1 MHPCVIVLPYTECS
15 AYPYRALF
23 YSAIIRERIEMTV
36 KNDVKSAT
44 GTDVKATTGTAET
57 NNESAS
63 NNNVNDSDSTSSDS
77 NVSTDNSSND
87 SIMQILSSIKDEQ
100 ASLRAQLISMKD
112 SISQFVDAGG
122 VIREDDNVPS
132 IDDDESN
139 DYVPIEE
146 LDLNI

>member
-1 MHPCVIVLPYTECS
+1 ML
-15 AYPYRALF
+15 
-23 YSAIIRERIEMTV
+23 
-36 KNDVKSAT
+36 KNDVRTTTVTDDVKAAT
-44 GTDVKATTGTAET
+44 GTEENATDSDV
-57 NNESAS
+57 
-63 NNNVNDSDSTSSDS
+63 NNNVDNSNSTDSAG

-87 SIMQILSSIKDEQ
+87 SIMQILSSIRDEQ

>member
-1 MHPCVIVLPYTECS
+1 
-15 AYPYRALF
+15 
-23 YSAIIRERIEMTV
+23 
-36 KNDVKSAT
+36 
-44 GTDVKATTGTAET
+44 
-57 NNESAS
+57 
-63 NNNVNDSDSTSSDS
+63 
-77 NVSTDNSSND
+77 
-87 SIMQILSSIKDEQ
+87 
-100 ASLRAQLISMKD
+100 MKD

>member
-1 MHPCVIVLPYTECS
+1 MAENDDV
-15 AYPYRALF
+15 RAT
-23 YSAIIRERIEMTV
+23 A
-36 KNDVKSAT
+36 
-44 GTDVKATTGTAET
+44 GTDET

-63 NNNVNDSDSTSSDS
+63 NNNVNDSNSTDSDS

-87 SIMQILSSIKDEQ
+87 SIMQILSSIRDEQ

-132 IDDDESN
+132 IDDDDSN

>member
-1 MHPCVIVLPYTECS
+1 ML
-15 AYPYRALF
+15 R
-23 YSAIIRERIEMTV
+23 
-36 KNDVKSAT
+36 NDVRTAT
-44 GTDVKATTGTAET
+44 GTDDVKAATGTEENAT
-57 NNESAS
+57 DSGV
-63 NNNVNDSDSTSSDS
+63 NNNADNSNSTDSAG

>member
-1 MHPCVIVLPYTECS
+1 MAV
-15 AYPYRALF
+15 
-23 YSAIIRERIEMTV
+23 
-36 KNDVKSAT
+36 ND
-44 GTDVKATTGTAET
+44 DVKAATGSDENATD
-57 NNESAS
+57 SGV
-63 NNNVNDSDSTSSDS
+63 NNNVDNSNSTDSDS

-132 IDDDESN
+132 IDDDDSN

>member
-1 MHPCVIVLPYTECS
+1 MLKNYV
-15 AYPYRALF
+15 RA
-23 YSAIIRERIEMTV
+23 
-36 KNDVKSAT
+36 AT
-44 GTDVKATTGTAET
+44 GTDDVKAATGTEENAT
-57 NNESAS
+57 DSGV
-63 NNNVNDSDSTSSDS
+63 NNNADNSNSTDSAG

>member
-1 MHPCVIVLPYTECS
+1 MAV
-15 AYPYRALF
+15 
-23 YSAIIRERIEMTV
+23 
-36 KNDVKSAT
+36 NDDVKAAT
-44 GTDVKATTGTAET
+44 GTEET
-57 NNESAS
+57 SNESAID
-63 NNNVNDSDSTSSDS
+63 NNVNDSDSTDS
-77 NVSTDNSSND
+77 AGNVSTDNSSTD

>member
-1 MHPCVIVLPYTECS
+1 ML
-15 AYPYRALF
+15 
-23 YSAIIRERIEMTV
+23 
-36 KNDVKSAT
+36 KNDVRTAT
-44 GTDVKATTGTAET
+44 GTDDVKAATGTEENAT
-57 NNESAS
+57 DSGI
-63 NNNVNDSDSTSSDS
+63 NNNVDNSNSTDSAG

-87 SIMQILSSIKDEQ
+87 SIMQILSSIRDEQ

>member
-1 MHPCVIVLPYTECS
+1 ML
-15 AYPYRALF
+15 
-23 YSAIIRERIEMTV
+23 
-36 KNDVKSAT
+36 KNDVRTSTGTDDVKAAT
-44 GTDVKATTGTAET
+44 GTDET

-63 NNNVNDSDSTSSDS
+63 NSNVNDSDSTSSAG
-77 NVSTDNSSND
+77 NVSTDNSV
-87 SIMQILSSIKDEQ
+87 MQILSSIKDEQ

>member
-1 MHPCVIVLPYTECS
+1 MAVNDDV
-15 AYPYRALF
+15 RA
-23 YSAIIRERIEMTV
+23 
-36 KNDVKSAT
+36 AT
-44 GTDVKATTGTAET
+44 GTDET

-77 NVSTDNSSND
+77 NVSTDNSSTD

>member
-1 MHPCVIVLPYTECS
+1 MAVNDDV
-15 AYPYRALF
+15 RA
-23 YSAIIRERIEMTV
+23 
-36 KNDVKSAT
+36 AT
-44 GTDVKATTGTAET
+44 GTDET

-63 NNNVNDSDSTSSDS
+63 NNNVN
-77 NVSTDNSSND
+77 DNSSND
-87 SIMQILSSIKDEQ
+87 SIMQILSSIRDEQ

>member
-1 MHPCVIVLPYTECS
+1 MAV
-15 AYPYRALF
+15 
-23 YSAIIRERIEMTV
+23 
-36 KNDVKSAT
+36 NDDVKAAT
-44 GTDVKATTGTAET
+44 GT
-57 NNESAS
+57 
-63 NNNVNDSDSTSSDS
+63 
-77 NVSTDNSSND
+77 
-87 SIMQILSSIKDEQ
+87 
-100 ASLRAQLISMKD
+100 D

>member
-1 MHPCVIVLPYTECS
+1 ML
-15 AYPYRALF
+15 
-23 YSAIIRERIEMTV
+23 
-36 KNDVKSAT
+36 KNDVRTAT
-44 GTDVKATTGTAET
+44 GTDDVKAATGTEENAT
-57 NNESAS
+57 DSGV
-63 NNNVNDSDSTSSDS
+63 NNNVDNSNSTDSAG
-77 NVSTDNSSND
+77 NVSTDNSVND

-112 SISQFVDAGG
+112 SVSQFVDAGG

>member
-1 MHPCVIVLPYTECS
+1 MAV
-15 AYPYRALF
+15 
-23 YSAIIRERIEMTV
+23 
-36 KNDVKSAT
+36 NDDVKAAT
-44 GTDVKATTGTAET
+44 GTDET

-63 NNNVNDSDSTSSDS
+63 NNNVDNSNSTDSAG

-87 SIMQILSSIKDEQ
+87 SIMQILSSINDVQ

-132 IDDDESN
+132 IDDDDSN

>member
-1 MHPCVIVLPYTECS
+1 ML
-15 AYPYRALF
+15 R
-23 YSAIIRERIEMTV
+23 
-36 KNDVKSAT
+36 NDVRTAT
-44 GTDVKATTGTAET
+44 GTDDVKAATGTEENAT
-57 NNESAS
+57 DSGV
-63 NNNVNDSDSTSSDS
+63 NNNVNDSNSTDSAG
-77 NVSTDNSSND
+77 NVSTDNSSID
-87 SIMQILSSIKDEQ
+87 SIMQILSSINDEQ

-122 VIREDDNVPS
+122 VIMEDDNVPS

>member
-1 MHPCVIVLPYTECS
+1 ML
-15 AYPYRALF
+15 
-23 YSAIIRERIEMTV
+23 
-36 KNDVKSAT
+36 KNDVRTAT
-44 GTDVKATTGTAET
+44 GTEENATDSGI
-57 NNESAS
+57 
-63 NNNVNDSDSTSSDS
+63 NNNVDNSNSTDSAG